1 MAANDYLDSI
11 EGGVPNTWGERTRK
25 FNVRNAYRVVSWVYS
40 CVNCIA
46 ACISGTP
53 FYFYTQDED
62 GDERIPLPPNH
73 PAELLFKV
81 PYPGR
86 IPSRSEMIRIQIVN
100 HELFGESF
108 MKIVSGGK
116 GRGSRPRV
124 QLMSAYSMT
133 HTMNQ
138 QTGEVAY
145 WDYKNPNTTNPPE
158 RIAPDGL
165 TQWKYPNPYDD
176 IRGLAPLTATRLA
189 IEQDINMSVW
199 NAGFFMSGLK
209 NPLALLVKQ
218 TLDPRQRKQFI
229 DGILQSYS
237 GFYKGQMPLLLEG
250 GTDVKVLANTMKD
263 LDFIEGKQLTREEIL
278 TVYGIPPAQVGIFR
292 YANYASAKEQR
303 VLLYTNNA
311 KPKMIYYRDVFQHN
325 ILDTFWPGVKCDW
338 DWQSID
344 VLRDDPKITSEAAAK
359 WAEAAKIYFDMGYD
373 RTEIALILKN
383 PDLDPDV
390 SDGTNRPD
398 GGMEAVMEAEADA
411 AEAKK
416 KPAKEDPAAAD
427 DNDEDDVEEKPAK
440 KMVRLLPFIVK
451 TTQNKD
457 SVIQHIP
464 VEVSKSYAKET
475 HRQLVSAKMVLDSYF
490 RTFIDQAVTTMVKK
504 ELDSKFWL
512 LNWNKMFQSALRN
525 IYWAGSNSAL
535 VNLRKFASPD
545 GTLGRI
551 HRIGVTDTD
560 HVSTGLPT
568 EIFEGLTPDLE
579 IVQERSEELAA
590 KIISMI
596 NEIRTDAP
604 TNQHRDLVQKLADKV
619 DLLKIISFAYNRA
632 RYQTFVGA
640 GVTTKVWGSTNGY
653 NGKEAAMEKLIAGQ
667 LFPGQKEDTVTD
679 VILPMRVAKNR
690 VADFREMA

>member
-1 MAANDYLDSI
+1 MAATDYLDNL
-11 EGGVPNTWGERTRK
+11 EAGVPNTWGERQRK

-53 FYFYTQDED
+53 FYFYTD
-62 GDERIPLPPNH
+62 GDEGERIPLPPNH
-73 PAELLFKV
+73 PAEQLFKV

-108 MKIVSGGK
+108 MRIVSGGK
-116 GRGSRPRV
+116 GRGSRPTV

-138 QTGEVAY
+138 KTGEVAF
-145 WDYKNPNTTNPPE
+145 WEFKNPNTSNPPE
-158 RIAPDGL
+158 RITPSGL

-229 DGILQSYS
+229 DGILQSFS

-344 VLRDDPKITSEAAAK
+344 VLRDDPKITSEAARAT
-359 WAEAAKIYFDMGYD
+359 AEAAKIYFEMGYD

-398 GGMEAVMEAEADA
+398 GGLAAVMEAEA
-411 AEAKK
+411 EAKE
-416 KPAKEDPAAAD
+416 PPDTEDTAD
-427 DNDEDDVEEKPAK
+427 ESSEDVSSKDEQPAK
-440 KMVRLLPFIVK
+440 KMVRLLPFFVK

-457 SVIQHIP
+457 SIIQHIP
-464 VEVSKSYAKET
+464 DGATKAYAKET
-475 HRQLVSAKMVLDSYF
+475 NDQLVVVKSVLDAYF
-490 RTFIDQAVTTMVKK
+490 RTFIDQASVTMVKK
-504 ELDSKFWL
+504 ELNEAFWL
-512 LNWNKMFQSALRN
+512 LNWNKMFQKALRN
-525 IYWAGSNSAL
+525 IYWAGAKSAL
-535 VNLRKFASPD
+535 TNLGKFAMPD
-545 GTLGRI
+545 GTLGKVARI
-551 HRIGVTDTD
+551 KVTASDIPL
-560 HVSTGLPT
+560 LPT
-568 EIFEGLTPDLE
+568 DLEEGLTPDLQ
-579 IVQERSEELAA
+579 IVQERSEEMAV
-590 KIISMI
+590 KIIRML
-596 NEIRTDAP
+596 NDIRLNSNPAE
-604 TNQHRDLVQKLADKV
+604 HARLIKLVAAKV

-640 GVTTKVWGSTNGY
+640 GVSTKVWGSQNGN

-667 LFPGQKEDTVTD
+667 LFPGQKEDTVGD
-679 VILPMRVAKNR
+679 VILPKRVAKDR

>member
-53 FYFYTQDED
+53 FYFYTEGAD
-62 GDERIPLPPNH
+62 GKRVPLPPNH
-73 PAELLFKV
+73 PAEQLFKV

-108 MKIVSGGK
+108 MRIVSGGK
-116 GRGSRPRV
+116 GRGSRPTV

-138 QTGEVAY
+138 KTGEVAY
-145 WDYKNPNTTNPPE
+145 WEFKNPNTSNPPE
-158 RIAPDGL
+158 RITPNGL

-311 KPKMIYYRDVFQHN
+311 KPKMVYYRDVFQHN
-325 ILDTFWPGVKCDW
+325 ILDTFWPGVLCDW

-344 VLRDDPKITSEAAAK
+344 VLRDDPKVTSEASRAF
-359 WAEAAKIYFDMGYD
+359 AEAAKIYFDMGYD

-383 PDLDPDV
+383 PDLDPNV

-398 GGMEAVMEAEADA
+398 GGLAAVMEAEA
-411 AEAKK
+411 EAKE
-416 KPAKEDPAAAD
+416 PPDTEDAAD
-427 DNDEDDVEEKPAK
+427 DAEEDLSPEDEKPAK
-440 KMVRLLPFIVK
+440 KMVRLLPFFVK
-451 TTQNKD
+451 TTQSKD
-457 SVIQHIP
+457 SIIQHIP
-464 VEVSKSYAKET
+464 EGATKAYAKET
-475 HRQLVSAKMVLDSYF
+475 NDQLVVVKSVLDAYF
-490 RTFIDQAVTTMVKK
+490 RTFIDQASVTMVKK
-504 ELDSKFWL
+504 ELNEAFWV
-512 LNWNKMFQSALRN
+512 LNWNKMFQKALRN
-525 IYWAGSNSAL
+525 VYWAGAKSAL
-535 VNLRKFASPD
+535 TNLGKFAIPD
-545 GTLGRI
+545 GTLGRVAKI
-551 HRIGVTDTD
+551 KVTDSD
-560 HVSTGLPT
+560 IPLLPSDL
-568 EIFEGLTPDLE
+568 EDGLTPDLQ
-579 IVQERSEELAA
+579 IVQEHSEEMAL
-590 KIISMI
+590 KIIRML
-596 NEIRTDAP
+596 NDIRLNSNPAEY
-604 TNQHRDLVQKLADKV
+604 NRLVKMVASKV

-640 GVTTKVWGSTNGY
+640 GVSTKVWGSQNGN

-667 LFPGQKEDTVTD
+667 LFPGQKEDTAGD
-679 VILPMRVAKNR
+679 VILPKRVAKER

>member
-1 MAANDYLDSI
+1 MSATDYLDSI

-53 FYFYTQDED
+53 FYFYTEGKD
-62 GDERIPLPPNH
+62 GARIPLPPTH
-73 PAELLFKV
+73 PAEVLFKV

-86 IPSRSEMIRIQIVN
+86 IPSRSEMIRLQIVN

-108 MKIVSGGK
+108 MRIVSGGK
-116 GRGSRPRV
+116 GRGSRPTV
-124 QLMSAYSMT
+124 QLMAAYSMT
-133 HTMNQ
+133 HSMNQ
-138 QTGEVAY
+138 KTGEVAY
-145 WDYKNPNTTNPPE
+145 WEFKNPNTSTPAE
-158 RIAPDGL
+158 RIPPNGL

-325 ILDTFWPGVKCDW
+325 ILDTFYPGVKCDW

-344 VLRDDPKITSEAAAK
+344 VLRDDPKVTSEAAAK
-359 WAEAAKIYFDMGYD
+359 FAEAAKIYFDMGYD

-398 GGMEAVMEAEADA
+398 GGLAALLEAEQEAE
-411 AEAKK
+411 EAKNNAK
-416 KPAKEDPAAAD
+416 KD
-427 DNDEDDVEEKPAK
+427 DKKDDDEDEDEDEEKPAK
-440 KMVRLLPFIVK
+440 KMVRLLPFFVK

-457 SVIQHIP
+457 SIVQHIP
-464 VEVSKSYAKET
+464 AEVSKSYAKDT
-475 HRQLVSAKMVLDSYF
+475 NRQLVAAKAVLDAYF
-490 RTFIDQAVTTMVKK
+490 RTFIDQTIITMAKK
-504 ELDSKFWL
+504 ELDAKFWM
-512 LNWNKMFQSALRN
+512 LNWNKMFQPALRN
-525 IYWAGSNSAL
+525 IYWAGADSAL
-535 VNLRKFASPD
+535 KNLRKFASPD
-545 GTLGRI
+545 GTLGAI
-551 HRIGVTDTD
+551 PKIGVTDTI
-560 HVSTGLPT
+560 SAGLPT
-568 EIFEGLTPDLE
+568 ELFEGLTPDLT
-579 IVQERSEELAA
+579 IVQERSEELAS
-590 KIISMI
+590 KVIDMV
-596 NEIRTDAP
+596 NEIRKGSPASK
-604 TNQHRDLVQKLADKV
+604 HLELVQKLAGKV
-619 DLLKIISFAYNRA
+619 DLLKLVSFAYNRA

-667 LFPGQKEDTVTD
+667 LFPGQKEDSLSD
-679 VILPMRVAKNR
+679 VILPMRVAKER